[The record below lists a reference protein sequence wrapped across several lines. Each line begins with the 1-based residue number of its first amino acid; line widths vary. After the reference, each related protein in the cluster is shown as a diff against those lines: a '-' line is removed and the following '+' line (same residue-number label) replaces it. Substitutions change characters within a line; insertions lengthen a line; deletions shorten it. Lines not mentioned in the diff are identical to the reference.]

1 MADFDKRATRSSS
14 KSRPRRS
21 MSADSK
27 REISHAE
34 SAAHFVSDIDLVRPQ
49 EPFLQAA
56 GSKKSDKASVN
67 SEERGRRGAQSDGS
81 SSKTGKRAKS
91 ADALSCSAL
100 GAKSLAGISPS
111 AKLSFSSYAHDRKI
125 ISLSNIPLGP
135 GAAGPNGT
143 PVDGPEEINEMLKF
157 YEDTTNYRKPPI
169 KKNESPL
176 VDSGVEE
183 VRDHFLTQIDEFPG
197 DKNTPQLSQPLW
209 EVFLSRLSPLL
220 WASAGGYSK
229 LLADKSPN
237 EAEARHDWDVLLNFG
252 FMAAKELASGR
263 VVLERAVSLSRN
275 IAADVMKASPN
286 SNGAE
291 FKACAS
297 QMHAISHAGL
307 TTGSGSAAADDLLLQ
322 ATEFSLFALK
332 HSRASN
338 NLFSNSATAR
348 TAILRR
354 SGDEPELGIVDAILT
369 VPLEGMQL
377 VQEPLIRVAE
387 TRATIQAS
395 TRALSAD
402 NIAEPE
408 EELAVSEGGAQTQES
423 SRPGSKHAWSTKSR
437 SQLASIAEGRGSIG
451 RTSQRQTGKKND
463 YDWKMFQPFAVT
475 CSEIKSATKL
485 VLSVGVVMS
494 IKDLFTKLL
503 LAVLFAEYKKP
514 TQTYAKAV
522 VQAKLYLEAS
532 VRYLASLGVT
542 KEAVFALATDGVEGA
557 LLMAWCSTDSETVYI
572 VERNVRTFDISSP
585 IEVYHFV
592 TVLLRL
598 REYGDTRLK
607 KAVEAALKAEDFK
620 QTSWNKTTQFKGMES
635 V

>member
-1 MADFDKRATRSSS
+1 MADFDKRVTRSSS

-27 REISHAE
+27 RQIPHAE
-34 SAAHFVSDIDLVRPQ
+34 SAAHFVSDIDLVQPQ
-49 EPFLQAA
+49 EPFLEAA
-56 GSKKSDKASVN
+56 SSKKSDKASVN

-135 GAAGPNGT
+135 GAGKT
-143 PVDGPEEINEMLKF
+143 VDALEEINEMLKF
-157 YEDTTNYRKPPI
+157 YEDMTKYMKPPI
-169 KKNESPL
+169 EKNELPA
-176 VDSGVEE
+176 VDKGVEE
-183 VRDHFLTQIDEFPG
+183 VRDHFLMQLGEFPG
-197 DKNTPQLSQPLW
+197 DEDTAQLPQSLW
-209 EVFLSRLSPLL
+209 EVLLGRLSPLL
-220 WASAGGYSK
+220 WASVGGYSK
-229 LLADKSPN
+229 LLAATSPN
-237 EAEARHDWDVLLNFG
+237 KAEARHDWDVLLHFG
-252 FMAAKELASGR
+252 FMAAEEPASGR

-275 IAADVMKASPN
+275 IAADVMMASPN
-286 SNGAE
+286 SNGAK

-297 QMHAISHAGL
+297 QMHAIASAIAHGGL
-307 TTGSGSAAADDLLLQ
+307 TTGSKSDALLLQ
-322 ATEFSLFALK
+322 ATEFALFALK
-332 HSRASN
+332 HSLASN
-338 NLFSNSATAR
+338 NLFSKSARAR
-348 TAILRR
+348 KAILRR

-369 VPLEGMQL
+369 VPLEGTQL

-387 TRATIQAS
+387 TRSTLRAS

-402 NIAEPE
+402 DIAEPE
-408 EELAVSEGGAQTQES
+408 EELAVSEEVAQTQGS

-437 SQLASIAEGRGSIG
+437 SHLASITEDRGGIG
-451 RTSQRQTGKKND
+451 RAPQPQTEKKKE
-463 YDWKMFQPFAVT
+463 YDWKLLQPFAVT
-475 CSEIKSATKL
+475 CSETRSATKMAL
-485 VLSVGVVMS
+485 PAGVVMN
-494 IKDLFTKLL
+494 IQDLFTKLL
-503 LAVLFAEYKKP
+503 LAVLFAEYKKL

-572 VERNVRTFDISSP
+572 VERNVRTFNISSP
-585 IEVYHFV
+585 VEVYHFV

-620 QTSWNKTTQFKGMES
+620 QTSWNKTTQFNGMES
-635 V
+635 A

>member
-1 MADFDKRATRSSS
+1 M
-14 KSRPRRS
+14 
-21 MSADSK
+21 
-27 REISHAE
+27 
-34 SAAHFVSDIDLVRPQ
+34 
-49 EPFLQAA
+49 
-56 GSKKSDKASVN
+56 
-67 SEERGRRGAQSDGS
+67 
-81 SSKTGKRAKS
+81 
-91 ADALSCSAL
+91 
-100 GAKSLAGISPS
+100 
-111 AKLSFSSYAHDRKI
+111 
-125 ISLSNIPLGP
+125 
-135 GAAGPNGT
+135 
-143 PVDGPEEINEMLKF
+143 
-157 YEDTTNYRKPPI
+157 
-169 KKNESPL
+169 
-176 VDSGVEE
+176 
-183 VRDHFLTQIDEFPG
+183 QIDDFPG
-197 DKNTPQLSQPLW
+197 DERTPQLPRPLW

-229 LLADKSPN
+229 LLAGKSPN

-252 FMAAKELASGR
+252 FMAARELASGR
-263 VVLERAVSLSRN
+263 VVLERGVSLSRN
-275 IAADVMKASPN
+275 IAANVMKASPN
-286 SNGAE
+286 SNGTE

-307 TTGSGSAAADDLLLQ
+307 TTGSRSDAADDLLLQ

-348 TAILRR
+348 KAILRR
-354 SGDEPELGIVDAILT
+354 SGDESELGIADAILT
-369 VPLEGMQL
+369 VPLEGMHL

-395 TRALSAD
+395 TKALSAD
-402 NIAEPE
+402 NIVEPE
-408 EELAVSEGGAQTQES
+408 EELAVSEEGAQTQGS

-437 SQLASIAEGRGSIG
+437 SQLASIAEGRGSG
-451 RTSQRQTGKKND
+451 RASQRQTGKKND
-463 YDWKMFQPFAVT
+463 YDWKKFPPFAVT
-475 CSEIKSATKL
+475 CSETRSETKM
-485 VLSVGVVMS
+485 VFPAGVVMN

-542 KEAVFALATDGVEGA
+542 KQGVFALATDGVEGA

-572 VERNVRTFDISSP
+572 VERNVRTFNISSP

-598 REYGDTRLK
+598 REYGDTKLTN
-607 KAVEAALKAEDFK
+607 AVEAALKAEDFK
-620 QTSWNKTTQFKGMES
+620 QTSWNKTMQFNRMES
-635 V
+635 A